1 MIILIDKRFV
11 HNISFMDWFYR
22 TEPPEVQEPKE
33 LPVLPDAP
41 LTVGEVSGII
51 ERLLDDRQLQDMKV
65 QGEVTNYTH
74 HTRGHRYFS
83 LSEKGGGSTAAVIR
97 CVMWRSD
104 ADRLS
109 FEPEDGMAVVVTG
122 SVRVYPPHGSYQLQV
137 KSMTRAGA
145 GEKYLLV
152 ERWKKEL
159 AAEGCFATER
169 KRLLPSFPARVGVV
183 TSETGAVI
191 HDIRTVIARRYPVEI
206 VISPTSV
213 QGDEAHRE
221 IARAINRVAGLVDV
235 VIVARGGGSF
245 EDLFPFNHPDVVRA
259 IAACP
264 VPVVSAIGHEVDVT
278 LADLAADMRAPT
290 PSAAAELVV
299 PDRKDLRIALRDLR
313 CQLGGA
319 LLARV
324 SRAQEDIAALRD
336 RLRPQRFCRK
346 IGEKR
351 QATAD
356 LSDRLERSYST
367 RIERDRLMLAEM
379 KTALD
384 GRSPRAVLARGYCM
398 AEKEGV
404 VVRSTDAIRENDRL
418 NLRFYDGRSRVTVER
433 VDHDG
438 NL

>member
-1 MIILIDKRFV
+1 M

-22 TEPPEVQEPKE
+22 TEPPGAQESKG
-33 LPVLPDAP
+33 LPVLPDTP

-51 ERLLDDRQLQDMKV
+51 ECILDDRRLQDLKV
-65 QGEVTNYTH
+65 QGEMTNYTH

-83 LSEKGGGSTAAVIR
+83 LSEKGGGSTAAVIK

-104 ADRLS
+104 AERLS
-109 FEPEDGMAVVVTG
+109 FEPEDGMGVVVTG
-122 SVRVYPPHGSYQLQV
+122 SIRVYPPHGSYQLQV

-152 ERWKKEL
+152 ERWKQEL

-169 KRLLPSFPARVGVV
+169 KRPLPSFPSRVGVV
-183 TSETGAVI
+183 TSETGAVV

-206 VISPTSV
+206 IISPTAV
-213 QGDEAHRE
+213 QGDNAHGE
-221 IARAINRVAGLVDV
+221 IARAIRRVAGLVDV
-235 VIVARGGGSF
+235 VIVARGGGSV

-259 IAACP
+259 IAACQ

-313 CQLGGA
+313 CQLGGT
-319 LLARV
+319 LLTRV
-324 SRAQEDIAALRD
+324 SRAQDEIAALRD

-356 LSDRLERSYST
+356 LSERLERSFVT
-367 RIERDRLMLAEM
+367 RIERDCLMLAEM

-384 GRSPRAVLARGYCM
+384 GRSPRAVLARGYCV
-398 AEKEGV
+398 AEKDGI
-404 VVRSTDAIRENDRL
+404 VVRSTDAIGENDRL
-418 NLRFYDGRSRVTVER
+418 NLRFYDGRSRVMVER

-438 NL
+438 NI